1 MKGRELRHVLVRF
14 GLTYSEYSRMIG
26 KSEST
31 IQRWISYDTLVAE
44 RYIMPLRNLFTN
56 KVFEKIEKEWIQI
69 QIERQK
75 QIEESLER
83 SRRNRE
89 RALSKAS

>member
-1 MKGRELRHVLVRF
+1 
-14 GLTYSEYSRMIG
+14 MIG